1 MKRVQICKLWVF
13 RPQNYDRVP
22 DFPCVCY
29 RASVDHRISYVSFSL
44 SSRNAYV
51 SKKICD
57 TLPMSPWLLWQL
69 PTRTKFLITIK
80 RSASRRFYHMRKHF
94 VRHSKLWRGTGG
106 RWKPW
111 NWLGLS
117 FSEFMRGRV
126 DWTKLFDREESWFS
140 VYILG
145 PALNPR
151 SGVQCI
157 SICIWHWKVLTYDEL
172 ELEQLLV
179 KFSPGWGSIILSG

>member
-1 MKRVQICKLWVF
+1 MLTHLKRFAIPSQ
-13 RPQNYDRVP
+13 
-22 DFPCVCY
+22 
-29 RASVDHRISYVSFSL
+29 
-44 SSRNAYV
+44 
-51 SKKICD
+51 
-57 TLPMSPWLLWQL
+57 WLLWQL
-69 PTRTKFLITIK
+69 PTRKSFSSQSSDLPADVFTTWGNILCVIQNCGEEP
-80 RSASRRFYHMRKHF
+80 AS
-94 VRHSKLWRGTGG
+94 W
-106 RWKPW
+106 WKPW

-179 KFSPGWGSIILSG
+179 KFSPGWGSIILSGQSHHMSIIHPLGGGIHDWL